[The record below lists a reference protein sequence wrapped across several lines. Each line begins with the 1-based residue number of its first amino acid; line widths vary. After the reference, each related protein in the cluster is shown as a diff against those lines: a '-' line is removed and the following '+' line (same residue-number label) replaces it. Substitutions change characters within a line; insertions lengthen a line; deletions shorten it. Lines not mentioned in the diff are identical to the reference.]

1 MNFIPNGRYNVRY
14 FCGIQLVIQSRHRLL
29 ITISPK
35 MQKFNNE
42 ILRNN
47 ANKANKYLTM
57 QDDCGTI
64 GSESKFME
72 VQKMNTLDE
81 LVVSGAELDKEL
93 LSTLLFPFVRLD
105 KDDSSVRPT
114 SRWKNLNQQQQI
126 LLYLLARKAM
136 SALPDFN
143 LDEEE
148 AAPSL
153 IGEATGAGKSA
164 RGQLSALLKKKL
176 VNRTQSGKYYVPN
189 YALEA
194 VKEVIKSR
202 LEEV

>member
-1 MNFIPNGRYNVRY
+1 MNFIPNGRYDVRY

-29 ITISPK
+29 ITISSK

-42 ILRNN
+42 ILRND
-47 ANKANKYLTM
+47 ANKYLTM

-64 GSESKFME
+64 CSESKFME

-114 SRWKNLNQQQQI
+114 SRWKDLNQQQQI

-136 SALPDFN
+136 RALPDFD
-143 LDEEE
+143 LDEEV
-148 AAPSL
+148 AAPIL
-153 IGEATGAGKSA
+153 IGEMTGAGKSA
-164 RGQLSALLKKKL
+164 RGQLNSLLKKKL
-176 VNRTQSGKYYVPN
+176 VNRTASGKYCVPN

-194 VKEVIKSR
+194 VKETIKSR
-202 LEEV
+202 LEGV

>member
-1 MNFIPNGRYNVRY
+1 
-14 FCGIQLVIQSRHRLL
+14 
-29 ITISPK
+29 
-35 MQKFNNE
+35 
-42 ILRNN
+42 
-47 ANKANKYLTM
+47 
-57 QDDCGTI
+57 
-64 GSESKFME
+64 
-72 VQKMNTLDE
+72 MNTLDE

-93 LSTLLFPFVRLD
+93 LSTLLSPFVRLD

-143 LDEEE
+143 LDEET
-148 AAPSL
+148 AAPIL
-153 IGEATGAGKSA
+153 IGEMTGAGKST
-164 RGQLSALLKKKL
+164 RGQLNSLLKKKL
-176 VNRTQSGKYYVPN
+176 VNRTAGKYYVPN

-194 VKEVIKSR
+194 VKEIIQSR